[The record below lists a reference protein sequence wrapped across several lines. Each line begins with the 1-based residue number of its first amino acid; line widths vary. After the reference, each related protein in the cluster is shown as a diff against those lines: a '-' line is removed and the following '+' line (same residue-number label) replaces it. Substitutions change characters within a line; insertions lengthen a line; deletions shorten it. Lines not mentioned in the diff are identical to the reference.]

1 MGLSQ
6 NNSQIPRG
14 YDDEDYFSDD
24 DDDGDDSFL
33 PSGRAMTE
41 GIFLQVL
48 LPIAAPHAEPSSL
61 RPSKKHPQGG
71 PPNRAAGGGGVGS
84 HRAG

>member
-1 MGLSQ
+1 
-6 NNSQIPRG
+6 
-14 YDDEDYFSDD
+14 
-24 DDDGDDSFL
+24 
-33 PSGRAMTE
+33 MTE